1 MSSLSIQIP
10 EKLGFLFRPYRYKVA
25 HGGRGS
31 GKSWGFARALL
42 ILAAQTKLRV
52 LCTREVQ
59 KSIKDSVHKLLSDQ
73 IEAMGLGSV
82 YTVEQARIY
91 NALGSEFIFAGLSDQ
106 TAESIKSYEG
116 VDIVWVEEA
125 RNVSD
130 RSWQVLIP
138 TIRKLGSEIWVTFNP
153 ELDTD
158 ATYVRFVVNEP
169 TNSYVLQM
177 NYEDNPWFKNTE
189 LVQERLDDQRTL
201 KDAEYAWKWLGR
213 CKPAVE
219 GAIYADE
226 VAAAVEQGRIT
237 NVPYDARL
245 KVHVI
250 FDLGWNDAMTMTL
263 AQRQVSEMRV
273 IEYIEVNQKTLDWCS
288 NELKSRGY
296 NWGTVWLPHDGEHG
310 DYKTGLSAKQM
321 MERLGWEVQIV
332 PTFPGALED
341 GIRKARMMLP
351 RTYFDREK
359 ASRLVE
365 CLRRYRRH
373 RPATT
378 GEPGRPIHDE
388 FSHGA
393 DGYRYLSVIADQ
405 LTNETWG
412 STPLNYP
419 NLRTA

>member
-1 MSSLSIQIP
+1 MYSLSIQIP
-10 EKLGFLFRPYRYKVA
+10 EKLGFLFQPYRYKVA

-42 ILAAQTKLRV
+42 VLAAKTKLRV

-59 KSIKDSVHKLLSDQ
+59 KSIKDSVHKLLADQ
-73 IEAMGLGSV
+73 IEGMGLGSV

-130 RSWQVLIP
+130 RSWQILIP

-158 ATYVRFVVNEP
+158 ATYVRFVANQP
-169 TNSYVLQM
+169 TNSYVIQM
-177 NYEDNPWFKNTE
+177 NYEDNPWFKDTE

-201 KDAEYAWKWLGR
+201 KDSDYAYKWLGR
-213 CKPAVE
+213 CKPAAE

-226 VAAAVEQGRIT
+226 VAQAVEQGRIT
-237 NVPYDARL
+237 NVPYDPRL

-263 AQRQVSEMRV
+263 AQRQVSELRV
-273 IEYIEVNQKTLDWCS
+273 IEYIETNQKTLDWCS
-288 NELKSRGY
+288 NELKSRGH
-296 NWGTVWLPHDGEHG
+296 NWGSLWLPHDGEHG

-321 MERLGWEVQIV
+321 MERMGWDVQIV
-332 PTFPGALED
+332 PNYPGALED
-341 GIRKARMMLP
+341 GIRKARMALP

-373 RPATT
+373 KPATT

-412 STPLNYP
+412 SGPLTYP

>member
-10 EKLGFLFRPYRYKVA
+10 EKLGFLFQPYRYKVA

-42 ILAAQTKLRV
+42 ILAAQAKLRV

-59 KSIKDSVHKLLSDQ
+59 KSIKDSVHKLLADQ

-158 ATYVRFVVNEP
+158 ATYVRFVANPP
-169 TNSYVLQM
+169 TNGYVVQM

-189 LVQERLDDQRTL
+189 LVQERLDDQLTL
-201 KDAEYAWKWLGR
+201 KDSEYAWKWLGR
-213 CKPAVE
+213 CKPAIE

-226 VAAAVEQGRIT
+226 VAQAVEQGRIT
-237 NVPYDARL
+237 NVPYDPRL

-263 AQRQVSEMRV
+263 AQRQVSELRV
-273 IEYIEVNQKTLDWCS
+273 IEYIEVNQRTLDWCS
-288 NELKSRGY
+288 NELKGRGY
-296 NWGTVWLPHDGEHG
+296 NWGSLWLPHDGEHG

-321 MERLGWEVQIV
+321 MERLGWDVQIV
-332 PTFPGALED
+332 PNYPGALED
-341 GIRKARMMLP
+341 GIRKARMALP

-359 ASRLVE
+359 AARLVE
-365 CLRRYRRH
+365 CLRRYRRN
-373 RPATT
+373 RPAST
-378 GEPGRPIHDE
+378 GEPGRPVHDE

-393 DGYRYLSVIADQ
+393 DGYRYLSVVADQ

-412 STPLNYP
+412 SGPLNYP

>member
-1 MSSLSIQIP
+1 ML
-10 EKLGFLFRPYRYKVA
+10 V
-25 HGGRGS
+25 
-31 GKSWGFARALL
+31 
-42 ILAAQTKLRV
+42 LAAQTKLRV

-59 KSIKDSVHKLLSDQ
+59 KSIKDSVHKLLADQ
-73 IEAMGLGSV
+73 IESMGLGSV

-130 RSWQVLIP
+130 RSWQILIP

-158 ATYVRFVVNEP
+158 ATYVRFVANPP
-169 TNSYVLQM
+169 TNGYVVQM
-177 NYEDNPWFKNTE
+177 NHEDNPWFKDTE

-201 KDAEYAWKWLGR
+201 KDTEYAWKWLGR
-213 CKPAVE
+213 CKPAIE

-226 VAAAVEQGRIT
+226 VAQAVEQGRIT
-237 NVPYDARL
+237 NVPYDPRL

-263 AQRQVSEMRV
+263 AQRQVSELRV
-273 IEYIEVNQKTLDWCS
+273 IEYIEVNQRTLDWCS

-296 NWGTVWLPHDGEHG
+296 NWGSLWLPHDGEHG
-310 DYKTGLSAKQM
+310 DYKTGMSAKQM
-321 MERLGWEVQIV
+321 MERLGWDVQIV
-332 PTFPGALED
+332 PNYPGALED
-341 GIRKARMMLP
+341 GIRKARMALP

-359 ASRLVE
+359 AARLVE
-365 CLRRYRRH
+365 CLRRYRRN
-373 RPATT
+373 RPAST
-378 GEPGRPIHDE
+378 GEPGRPVHDE

-412 STPLNYP
+412 ASALNYP
-419 NLRTA
+419 NLGTA

>member
-10 EKLGFLFRPYRYKVA
+10 EKLGFLFQPYRYKVA

-42 ILAAQTKLRV
+42 VLAAQTKLRV

-59 KSIKDSVHKLLSDQ
+59 KSIKDSVHKLLADQ
-73 IEAMGLGSV
+73 IESMGLGSV

-130 RSWQVLIP
+130 RSWQILIP

-158 ATYVRFVVNEP
+158 ATYVRFVANPP
-169 TNSYVLQM
+169 TNGYVVQM
-177 NYEDNPWFKNTE
+177 NFEDNPWFKNTE

-201 KDAEYAWKWLGR
+201 KDTEYAWKWLGR
-213 CKPAVE
+213 CKPAIE

-226 VAAAVEQGRIT
+226 VAQAVEQGRIT
-237 NVPYDARL
+237 NVPYDPRL

-263 AQRQVSEMRV
+263 AQRQVSELRV
-273 IEYIEVNQKTLDWCS
+273 IEYIEVNQRTLDWCS
-288 NELKSRGY
+288 NELKGRGY
-296 NWGTVWLPHDGEHG
+296 NWGSLWLPHDGEHG
-310 DYKTGLSAKQM
+310 DYKTGMSAKQM
-321 MERLGWEVQIV
+321 MERLGWDVQIV
-332 PTFPGALED
+332 PNYPGALED
-341 GIRKARMMLP
+341 GIRKARMALP
-351 RTYFDREK
+351 RTYFDRDK

-365 CLRRYRRH
+365 CLRRYRRN
-373 RPATT
+373 RPAST
-378 GEPGRPIHDE
+378 GEPGRPVHDE

-412 STPLNYP
+412 ASTLNYP
-419 NLRTA
+419 NLGTA

>member
-10 EKLGFLFRPYRYKVA
+10 EKLGFLFQPYRYKVA

-42 ILAAQTKLRV
+42 VLAAQTKLRV

-59 KSIKDSVHKLLSDQ
+59 KSIKDSVHKLLADQ
-73 IEAMGLGSV
+73 IESMGLGSV

-130 RSWQVLIP
+130 RSWQILIP

-158 ATYVRFVVNEP
+158 ATYVRFVANPP
-169 TNSYVLQM
+169 TNGYVVQM
-177 NYEDNPWFKNTE
+177 NFEDNPWFKNTE

-201 KDAEYAWKWLGR
+201 KDTEYAWKWLGR
-213 CKPAVE
+213 CKPAIE

-226 VAAAVEQGRIT
+226 VAQAVEQGRIT
-237 NVPYDARL
+237 NVPYDPRL

-263 AQRQVSEMRV
+263 AQRQVSELRV
-273 IEYIEVNQKTLDWCS
+273 IEYIEVNQRTLDWCS
-288 NELKSRGY
+288 NELKGRGY
-296 NWGTVWLPHDGEHG
+296 NWGSLWLPHDGEHG

-321 MERLGWEVQIV
+321 MERLGWDVQIV
-332 PTFPGALED
+332 PNYPGALED
-341 GIRKARMMLP
+341 GIRKARMALP
-351 RTYFDREK
+351 RTYFDRQK
-359 ASRLVE
+359 AARLVE
-365 CLRRYRRH
+365 CLRRYRRN
-373 RPATT
+373 RPAST
-378 GEPGRPIHDE
+378 GEPGRPVHDE

-412 STPLNYP
+412 ASTLNYP
-419 NLRTA
+419 NLGTA

>member
-1 MSSLSIQIP
+1 LYSLSIQIP
-10 EKLGFLFRPYRYKVA
+10 EKLGFLFQPYRYKVA

-42 ILAAQTKLRV
+42 VLAAKTKLRV

-59 KSIKDSVHKLLSDQ
+59 KSIKDSVHKLLADQ
-73 IEAMGLGSV
+73 IEGMGLGSV

-130 RSWQVLIP
+130 RSWQILIP

-158 ATYVRFVVNEP
+158 ATYVRFVANQP
-169 TNSYVLQM
+169 TNSYVIQM
-177 NYEDNPWFKNTE
+177 NYEDNPWFKDTE

-201 KDAEYAWKWLGR
+201 KDSDYAYKWLGR
-213 CKPAVE
+213 CKPAAE

-226 VAAAVEQGRIT
+226 VAQAVEQGRIT
-237 NVPYDARL
+237 NVPYDPRL

-263 AQRQVSEMRV
+263 AQRQVSELRV
-273 IEYIEVNQKTLDWCS
+273 IEYIETNQKTLDWCS
-288 NELKSRGY
+288 NELKSRGH
-296 NWGTVWLPHDGEHG
+296 NWGSLWLPHDGEHG

-321 MERLGWEVQIV
+321 MERMGWDVQIV
-332 PTFPGALED
+332 PNYPGALED
-341 GIRKARMMLP
+341 GIRKARMALP

-373 RPATT
+373 KPATT

-412 STPLNYP
+412 SGPLTYP

>member
-10 EKLGFLFRPYRYKVA
+10 EKLGFLFQPYRYKVA

-42 ILAAQTKLRV
+42 VLAAQTKLRV

-59 KSIKDSVHKLLSDQ
+59 KSIKDSVHKLLADQ
-73 IEAMGLGSV
+73 IESMGLGSV

-130 RSWQVLIP
+130 RSWQILIP

-158 ATYVRFVVNEP
+158 ATYVRFVANPP
-169 TNSYVLQM
+169 TNGYVVQM
-177 NYEDNPWFKNTE
+177 NFEDNPWFKNTE

-201 KDAEYAWKWLGR
+201 KDTEYAWKWLGR
-213 CKPAVE
+213 CKPAIE

-226 VAAAVEQGRIT
+226 VAQAVEQGRIT
-237 NVPYDARL
+237 NVPYDPRL

-263 AQRQVSEMRV
+263 AQRQVSELRV
-273 IEYIEVNQKTLDWCS
+273 IEYIEVNQRTLDWCS
-288 NELKSRGY
+288 NELKGRGY
-296 NWGTVWLPHDGEHG
+296 NWGSLWLPHDGEHG

-321 MERLGWEVQIV
+321 MERLGWDVQIV
-332 PTFPGALED
+332 PNYPGALED
-341 GIRKARMMLP
+341 GIRKARMALP
-351 RTYFDREK
+351 RTYFDRDK
-359 ASRLVE
+359 AARLVE
-365 CLRRYRRH
+365 CLRRYRRN
-373 RPATT
+373 RPAST
-378 GEPGRPIHDE
+378 GEPGRPVHDE

-393 DGYRYLSVIADQ
+393 DGYRYLSVVADQ

-412 STPLNYP
+412 ASTLNYP
-419 NLRTA
+419 NLGTA

>member
-1 MSSLSIQIP
+1 MSNLSIQIP
-10 EKLGFLFRPYRYKVA
+10 EKLGFLFQPYRYKVA

-42 ILAAQTKLRV
+42 VLAAQTKLRV

-91 NALGSEFIFAGLSDQ
+91 NAIGTEFIFAGLSDQ

-130 RSWQVLIP
+130 RSWQILIP

-158 ATYVRFVVNEP
+158 ATYVRFVANPP
-169 TNSYVLQM
+169 TNGYVVQM
-177 NYEDNPWFKNTE
+177 NFEDNPWFKNTE

-201 KDAEYAWKWLGR
+201 KDTEYAWKWLGR
-213 CKPAVE
+213 CKPAIE

-226 VAAAVEQGRIT
+226 VAQAVEQGRIT
-237 NVPYDARL
+237 NVPYDPRL

-263 AQRQVSEMRV
+263 AQRQVSELRV
-273 IEYIEVNQKTLDWCS
+273 IEYIEVNQRTLDWCS
-288 NELKSRGY
+288 NELKGRGY
-296 NWGTVWLPHDGEHG
+296 NWGSLWLPHDGEHG
-310 DYKTGLSAKQM
+310 DYKTGMSAKQM
-321 MERLGWEVQIV
+321 MERLGWDVQIV
-332 PTFPGALED
+332 PNYPGALED
-341 GIRKARMMLP
+341 GIRKARMALP
-351 RTYFDREK
+351 RTYFDRER
-359 ASRLVE
+359 AARLVE
-365 CLRRYRRH
+365 CLRRYRRN
-373 RPATT
+373 RPAST
-378 GEPGRPIHDE
+378 GEPGRPVHDE

-412 STPLNYP
+412 ASTLNYP
-419 NLRTA
+419 NLGTA

>member
-1 MSSLSIQIP
+1 MSNLSIQIP
-10 EKLGFLFRPYRYKVA
+10 EKLGFLFQPYRYKVA

-42 ILAAQTKLRV
+42 VLAAQTKLRV

-59 KSIKDSVHKLLSDQ
+59 KSIKDSVHKLLADQ
-73 IEAMGLGSV
+73 IESMGLGSV

-130 RSWQVLIP
+130 RSWQILIP

-158 ATYVRFVVNEP
+158 ATYVRFVANPP
-169 TNSYVLQM
+169 TNGYVVQM
-177 NYEDNPWFKNTE
+177 NHEDNPWFKDTE

-201 KDAEYAWKWLGR
+201 KDTEYAWKWLGR
-213 CKPAVE
+213 CKPAIE

-226 VAAAVEQGRIT
+226 VAQAVEQGRIT
-237 NVPYDARL
+237 NVPYDPRL

-263 AQRQVSEMRV
+263 AQRQVSELRV
-273 IEYIEVNQKTLDWCS
+273 IEYIEVNQRTLDWCS
-288 NELKSRGY
+288 NELKGRGY
-296 NWGTVWLPHDGEHG
+296 NWGSLWLPHDGEHG

-321 MERLGWEVQIV
+321 MERLGWDVQIV
-332 PTFPGALED
+332 PNYPGALED
-341 GIRKARMMLP
+341 GIRKARMALP
-351 RTYFDREK
+351 RTYFDRDK
-359 ASRLVE
+359 ATRLVE
-365 CLRRYRRH
+365 CLRRYRRN
-373 RPATT
+373 RPAST
-378 GEPGRPIHDE
+378 GEPGRPVHDE

-412 STPLNYP
+412 ASTLNYP
-419 NLRTA
+419 NLGTA

>member
-1 MSSLSIQIP
+1 MSNLSIQIP
-10 EKLGFLFRPYRYKVA
+10 EKLGFLFQPYRYKVA

-42 ILAAQTKLRV
+42 VLAAQTKLRV

-73 IEAMGLGSV
+73 IESMGLGSV

-130 RSWQVLIP
+130 RSWQILIP

-158 ATYVRFVVNEP
+158 ATYVRFVANPP
-169 TNSYVLQM
+169 TNGYVVQM
-177 NYEDNPWFKNTE
+177 NHEDNPWFKDTE

-201 KDAEYAWKWLGR
+201 KDTEYAWKWLGR
-213 CKPAVE
+213 CKPAIE

-226 VAAAVEQGRIT
+226 VAQAVEQGRIT
-237 NVPYDARL
+237 NVPYDPRL

-263 AQRQVSEMRV
+263 AQRQVSELRV
-273 IEYIEVNQKTLDWCS
+273 IEYIEVNQRTLDWCS
-288 NELKSRGY
+288 NELKGRGY
-296 NWGTVWLPHDGEHG
+296 NWGSLWLPHDGEHG

-321 MERLGWEVQIV
+321 MERLGWDVQIV
-332 PTFPGALED
+332 PNYPGALED
-341 GIRKARMMLP
+341 GIRKARMALP

-359 ASRLVE
+359 AARLVE
-365 CLRRYRRH
+365 CLRRYRRN
-373 RPATT
+373 RPAST
-378 GEPGRPIHDE
+378 GEPGRPVHDE

-412 STPLNYP
+412 ASTLNYP
-419 NLRTA
+419 NLGTA

>member
-10 EKLGFLFRPYRYKVA
+10 EKLGFLFQPYRYKVA

-42 ILAAQTKLRV
+42 VLAAQTKLRV

-59 KSIKDSVHKLLSDQ
+59 KSIKDSVHKLLADQ
-73 IEAMGLGSV
+73 IESMGLGSV

-130 RSWQVLIP
+130 RSWQILIP

-158 ATYVRFVVNEP
+158 ATYVRFVANPP
-169 TNSYVLQM
+169 TNGYVVQM
-177 NYEDNPWFKNTE
+177 NHEDNPWFKDTE

-201 KDAEYAWKWLGR
+201 KDTEYAWKWLGR
-213 CKPAVE
+213 CKPAIE

-226 VAAAVEQGRIT
+226 VAQAVEQGRIT
-237 NVPYDARL
+237 NVPYDPRL

-263 AQRQVSEMRV
+263 AQRQVSELRV
-273 IEYIEVNQKTLDWCS
+273 IEYIEVNQRTLDWCS
-288 NELKSRGY
+288 NELKGRGY
-296 NWGTVWLPHDGEHG
+296 NWGSLWLPHDGEHG

-321 MERLGWEVQIV
+321 MERLGWDVQIV
-332 PTFPGALED
+332 PNYPGALED
-341 GIRKARMMLP
+341 GIRKARMALP

-359 ASRLVE
+359 AARLVE
-365 CLRRYRRH
+365 CLRRYRRN
-373 RPATT
+373 RPAST
-378 GEPGRPIHDE
+378 GEPGRPVHDE

-412 STPLNYP
+412 ASTLNYP
-419 NLRTA
+419 NLGTA

>member
-42 ILAAQTKLRV
+42 VLAAKTKLRV

-59 KSIKDSVHKLLSDQ
+59 KSIKDSVHKLLADQ
-73 IEAMGLGSV
+73 IEGMGLGSV

-130 RSWQVLIP
+130 RSWQILIP

-158 ATYVRFVVNEP
+158 ATYVRFVANQP
-169 TNSYVLQM
+169 TNSYVIQM
-177 NYEDNPWFKNTE
+177 NYEDNPWFKDTE

-201 KDAEYAWKWLGR
+201 KDSDYAYKWLGR

-226 VAAAVEQGRIT
+226 VAQAVEQGRIT
-237 NVPYDARL
+237 NVPYDPRL

-263 AQRQVSEMRV
+263 AQRQVSELRV
-273 IEYIEVNQKTLDWCS
+273 IEYIETNQKTLDWCS
-288 NELKSRGY
+288 NELKSRGH
-296 NWGTVWLPHDGEHG
+296 NWGSLWLPHDGEHG

-321 MERLGWEVQIV
+321 MERMGWDVQIV
-332 PTFPGALED
+332 PNYPGALED
-341 GIRKARMMLP
+341 GIRKARMALP

-378 GEPGRPIHDE
+378 GEPGRPVHDE

-412 STPLNYP
+412 SGPLTYP

>member
-1 MSSLSIQIP
+1 MSNLSIQIP
-10 EKLGFLFRPYRYKVA
+10 EKLGFLFQPYRYKVA

-42 ILAAQTKLRV
+42 VLAAQTKLRV

-59 KSIKDSVHKLLSDQ
+59 KSIKDSVHKLLADQ
-73 IEAMGLGSV
+73 IESMGLGSV

-130 RSWQVLIP
+130 RSWQILIP

-158 ATYVRFVVNEP
+158 ATYVRFVANPP
-169 TNSYVLQM
+169 TNGYVVQM
-177 NYEDNPWFKNTE
+177 NFEDNPWFKNTE

-213 CKPAVE
+213 CKPAIE

-226 VAAAVEQGRIT
+226 VAQAVEQGRIT
-237 NVPYDARL
+237 NVPYDPRL

-263 AQRQVSEMRV
+263 AQRQVSELRV
-273 IEYIEVNQKTLDWCS
+273 IEYIEVNQRTLDWCS
-288 NELKSRGY
+288 NELKGRGY
-296 NWGTVWLPHDGEHG
+296 NWGSLWLPHDGEHG
-310 DYKTGLSAKQM
+310 DYKTGMSAKQM
-321 MERLGWEVQIV
+321 MERLGWDVQIV
-332 PTFPGALED
+332 PNYPGALED
-341 GIRKARMMLP
+341 GIRKARMALP

-359 ASRLVE
+359 AARLVE
-365 CLRRYRRH
+365 CLRRYRRN
-373 RPATT
+373 RPAST
-378 GEPGRPIHDE
+378 GEPGRPVHDE

-412 STPLNYP
+412 ASTLNYP
-419 NLRTA
+419 NLGTA

>member
-73 IEAMGLGSV
+73 IESMGLGSV
-82 YTVEQARIY
+82 YTVEQAKIY

-130 RSWQVLIP
+130 RSWQILIP

-158 ATYVRFVVNEP
+158 ATYVRFVVNQP
-169 TNSYVLQM
+169 TNSYVIQM
-177 NYEDNPWFKNTE
+177 NYEDNPWFKQTE

-201 KDAEYAWKWLGR
+201 KDSEFAWKWLGR

-226 VAAAVEQGRIT
+226 VAQAVEQGRIT

-250 FDLGWNDAMTMTL
+250 FDLGWNDAMTMAL
-263 AQRQVSEMRV
+263 VQRQVSEMRV
-273 IEYIEVNQKTLDWCS
+273 IEYIETNQKTLDWCS

-296 NWGTVWLPHDGEHG
+296 NWGSLWLPHDGEHG

-321 MERLGWEVQIV
+321 MERLGWEVNIV

-373 RPATT
+373 TPATT

-393 DGYRYLSVIADQ
+393 DGFRYLSVIADQ
-405 LTNETWG
+405 LTNESWG
-412 STPLNYP
+412 STPINYP

>member
-10 EKLGFLFRPYRYKVA
+10 EKLGFLFQPYRYKVA

-42 ILAAQTKLRV
+42 VLAAKTKLRV

-59 KSIKDSVHKLLSDQ
+59 KSIKDSVHKLLADQ
-73 IEAMGLGSV
+73 IEGMGLGSV

-130 RSWQVLIP
+130 RSWQILIP

-158 ATYVRFVVNEP
+158 ATYARFVANQP
-169 TNSYVLQM
+169 TNSYVIQM
-177 NYEDNPWFKNTE
+177 NYEDNPWFKQTE

-226 VAAAVEQGRIT
+226 VAQAVEQGRIT
-237 NVPYDARL
+237 NVPYDPRL

-263 AQRQVSEMRV
+263 AQRQVSELRV
-273 IEYIEVNQKTLDWCS
+273 IEYIETNQKTLDWCS
-288 NELKSRGY
+288 NELKQRGY
-296 NWGTVWLPHDGEHG
+296 NWGSLWLPHDGEHG

-321 MERLGWEVQIV
+321 MERLGWDVQIV
-332 PTFPGALED
+332 PNYPGALED
-341 GIRKARMMLP
+341 GIRKARMALP
-351 RTYFDREK
+351 RTYFDRDK

-378 GEPGRPIHDE
+378 GEPGRPVHDE

-405 LTNETWG
+405 LTNDTWG
-412 STPLNYP
+412 SGPLTYP

>member
-10 EKLGFLFRPYRYKVA
+10 EKLGFLFQPYRYKVA

-42 ILAAQTKLRV
+42 VLAAQTKLRV

-59 KSIKDSVHKLLSDQ
+59 KSIKDSVHKLLADQ
-73 IEAMGLGSV
+73 IESMGLGSV

-91 NALGSEFIFAGLSDQ
+91 NVLGSEFIFAGLSDQ

-130 RSWQVLIP
+130 RSWQILIP

-158 ATYVRFVVNEP
+158 ATYVRFVANPP
-169 TNSYVLQM
+169 TNGYVVQM
-177 NYEDNPWFKNTE
+177 NFEDNPWFKNTE

-201 KDAEYAWKWLGR
+201 KDTEYAWKWLGR
-213 CKPAVE
+213 CKPAIE

-226 VAAAVEQGRIT
+226 VAQAVEQGRIT
-237 NVPYDARL
+237 NVPYDPRL

-263 AQRQVSEMRV
+263 AQRQVSELRV
-273 IEYIEVNQKTLDWCS
+273 IEYIEVNQRTLDWCS
-288 NELKSRGY
+288 NELKGRGY
-296 NWGTVWLPHDGEHG
+296 NWGSLWLPHDGEHG
-310 DYKTGLSAKQM
+310 DYKTGMSAKQM
-321 MERLGWEVQIV
+321 MERLGWDVQIV
-332 PTFPGALED
+332 PNYPGALED
-341 GIRKARMMLP
+341 GIRKARMALP

-359 ASRLVE
+359 AARLVE
-365 CLRRYRRH
+365 CLRRYRRN
-373 RPATT
+373 RPAST
-378 GEPGRPIHDE
+378 GEPGRPVHDE

-412 STPLNYP
+412 ASTLNYP
-419 NLRTA
+419 NLGTA

>member
-10 EKLGFLFRPYRYKVA
+10 EKLGFLFQPYRYKVA

-42 ILAAQTKLRV
+42 VLAAQTKLRV

-59 KSIKDSVHKLLSDQ
+59 KSIKDSVHKLLADQ
-73 IEAMGLGSV
+73 IESMGLGSV

-130 RSWQVLIP
+130 RSWQILIP

-158 ATYVRFVVNEP
+158 ATYVRFVANPP
-169 TNSYVLQM
+169 TNGYVVQM
-177 NYEDNPWFKNTE
+177 NHEDNPWFKDTE

-201 KDAEYAWKWLGR
+201 KDTEYAWKWLGR
-213 CKPAVE
+213 CKPAIE

-226 VAAAVEQGRIT
+226 VAQAVEQGRIT
-237 NVPYDARL
+237 NVPYDPRL

-263 AQRQVSEMRV
+263 AQRQVSELRV
-273 IEYIEVNQKTLDWCS
+273 IEYIEVNQRTLDWCS

-296 NWGTVWLPHDGEHG
+296 NWGSLWLPHDGEHG
-310 DYKTGLSAKQM
+310 DYKTGMSAKQM
-321 MERLGWEVQIV
+321 MERLGWDVQIV
-332 PTFPGALED
+332 PNYPGALED
-341 GIRKARMMLP
+341 GIRKARMALP

-359 ASRLVE
+359 AARLVE
-365 CLRRYRRH
+365 CLRRYRRN
-373 RPATT
+373 RPAST
-378 GEPGRPIHDE
+378 GEPGRPVHDE

-412 STPLNYP
+412 ASALNYP
-419 NLRTA
+419 NLGTA

>member
-10 EKLGFLFRPYRYKVA
+10 EKLGFLFQPYRYKVA

-42 ILAAQTKLRV
+42 VLAAQTKLRV

-73 IEAMGLGSV
+73 IESMGLGSV

-130 RSWQVLIP
+130 RSWQILIP

-158 ATYVRFVVNEP
+158 ATYVRFVANPP
-169 TNSYVLQM
+169 TNGYVVQM
-177 NYEDNPWFKNTE
+177 NFEDNPWFKNTE

-201 KDAEYAWKWLGR
+201 KDTEYAWKWLGR
-213 CKPAVE
+213 CKPAIE

-226 VAAAVEQGRIT
+226 VAQAVEQGRIT
-237 NVPYDARL
+237 NVPYDPRL

-263 AQRQVSEMRV
+263 AQRQVSELRV
-273 IEYIEVNQKTLDWCS
+273 IEYIEVNQRTLDWCS
-288 NELKSRGY
+288 NELKGRGY
-296 NWGTVWLPHDGEHG
+296 NWGSLWLPHDGEHG
-310 DYKTGLSAKQM
+310 DYKTGMSAKQM
-321 MERLGWEVQIV
+321 MERLGWDVQIV
-332 PTFPGALED
+332 PNYPGALED
-341 GIRKARMMLP
+341 GIRKARMALS

-359 ASRLVE
+359 AARLVE
-365 CLRRYRRH
+365 CLRRYRRN
-373 RPATT
+373 RPAST
-378 GEPGRPIHDE
+378 GEPGRPVHDE

-412 STPLNYP
+412 ASTLNYP
-419 NLRTA
+419 NLGTA

>member
-10 EKLGFLFRPYRYKVA
+10 EKLGFLFQPYRYKVA

-42 ILAAQTKLRV
+42 VLAAQTKLRV

-59 KSIKDSVHKLLSDQ
+59 KSIKDSVHKLLADQ
-73 IEAMGLGSV
+73 IESMGLGSV

-130 RSWQVLIP
+130 RSWQILIP

-158 ATYVRFVVNEP
+158 ATYVRFVANPP
-169 TNSYVLQM
+169 TNGYVVQM
-177 NYEDNPWFKNTE
+177 NFEDNPWFKNTE

-201 KDAEYAWKWLGR
+201 KDTEYAWKWLGR
-213 CKPAVE
+213 CKPAIE

-226 VAAAVEQGRIT
+226 VAQAVEQGRIT
-237 NVPYDARL
+237 NVPYDPRL

-263 AQRQVSEMRV
+263 AQRQVSELRV
-273 IEYIEVNQKTLDWCS
+273 IEYIEVNQRTLDWCS
-288 NELKSRGY
+288 NELKGRGY
-296 NWGTVWLPHDGEHG
+296 NWGSLWLPHDGEHG

-321 MERLGWEVQIV
+321 MERLGWDVQIV
-332 PTFPGALED
+332 PNYPGALED
-341 GIRKARMMLP
+341 GIRKARMALP

-359 ASRLVE
+359 AARLVE
-365 CLRRYRRH
+365 CLRRYRRN
-373 RPATT
+373 RPAST
-378 GEPGRPIHDE
+378 GEPGRPVHDE

-412 STPLNYP
+412 ASTLNYP
-419 NLRTA
+419 NLGTA

>member
-10 EKLGFLFRPYRYKVA
+10 EKLGFLFQPYRYKVA

-42 ILAAQTKLRV
+42 VLAAQTKLRV

-59 KSIKDSVHKLLSDQ
+59 KSIKDSVHKLLADQ
-73 IEAMGLGSV
+73 IESMGLGSV

-130 RSWQVLIP
+130 RSWQILIP

-158 ATYVRFVVNEP
+158 ATYVRFVANPP
-169 TNSYVLQM
+169 TNGYVVQM
-177 NYEDNPWFKNTE
+177 NFEDNPWFKNTE

-201 KDAEYAWKWLGR
+201 KDTEYAWKWLGR
-213 CKPAVE
+213 CKPAIE

-226 VAAAVEQGRIT
+226 VAQAVEQGRIT
-237 NVPYDARL
+237 NVPYDPRL

-263 AQRQVSEMRV
+263 AQRQVSELRV
-273 IEYIEVNQKTLDWCS
+273 IEYIEVNQRTLDWCS
-288 NELKSRGY
+288 NELKGRGY
-296 NWGTVWLPHDGEHG
+296 NWGSLWLPHDGEHG
-310 DYKTGLSAKQM
+310 DYKTGLSAKQI
-321 MERLGWEVQIV
+321 MERLGWDVQIV
-332 PTFPGALED
+332 PNYPGALED
-341 GIRKARMMLP
+341 GIRKARMALP

-359 ASRLVE
+359 AARLVE
-365 CLRRYRRH
+365 CLRRYRRN
-373 RPATT
+373 RPAST
-378 GEPGRPIHDE
+378 GEPGRPVHDE

-412 STPLNYP
+412 ASTLNYP
-419 NLRTA
+419 NLGTA

>member
-10 EKLGFLFRPYRYKVA
+10 EKLGFLFQPYRYKVA

-42 ILAAQTKLRV
+42 VLAAQTKLRV

-59 KSIKDSVHKLLSDQ
+59 KSIKDSVHKLLADQ
-73 IEAMGLGSV
+73 IESMGLGPV

-130 RSWQVLIP
+130 RSWQILIP

-158 ATYVRFVVNEP
+158 ATYVRFVANPP
-169 TNSYVLQM
+169 TNGYVVQM
-177 NYEDNPWFKNTE
+177 NFEDNPWFKNTE

-201 KDAEYAWKWLGR
+201 KDTEYAWKWLGR
-213 CKPAVE
+213 CKPAIE

-226 VAAAVEQGRIT
+226 VAQAVEQGRIT
-237 NVPYDARL
+237 NVPYDPRL

-263 AQRQVSEMRV
+263 AQRQVSELRV
-273 IEYIEVNQKTLDWCS
+273 IEYIEVNQRTLDWCS
-288 NELKSRGY
+288 NELKGRGY
-296 NWGTVWLPHDGEHG
+296 NWGSLWLPHDGEHG
-310 DYKTGLSAKQM
+310 DYKTGMSAKQM
-321 MERLGWEVQIV
+321 MERLGWDVQIV
-332 PTFPGALED
+332 PNYPGALED
-341 GIRKARMMLP
+341 GIRKARMALP

-359 ASRLVE
+359 AARLVE
-365 CLRRYRRH
+365 CLRRYRRN
-373 RPATT
+373 RPAST
-378 GEPGRPIHDE
+378 GEPGRPVHDE

-412 STPLNYP
+412 ASTLNYP
-419 NLRTA
+419 NLGTA